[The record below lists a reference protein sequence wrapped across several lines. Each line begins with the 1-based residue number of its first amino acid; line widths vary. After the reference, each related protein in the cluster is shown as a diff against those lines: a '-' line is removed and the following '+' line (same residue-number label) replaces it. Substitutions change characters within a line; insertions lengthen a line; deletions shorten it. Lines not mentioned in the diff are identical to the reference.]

1 MGIFNH
7 HKFIMTIKRNDGQTF
22 LQGDAS
28 RREFQSP
35 SLRSSEKVS

>member
-7 HKFIMTIKRNDGQTF
+7 HKFMTIKRNNGLTF

-35 SLRSSEKVS
+35 SLGSSEKVS